1 MKKIAI
7 MLILVIVCAVGLVML
22 NRTEGLNA
30 AEPENA
36 GLSAQLDDVL
46 NNQKVILQKL
56 DDMAEQIQIVKIR
69 ATR

>member
-22 NRTEGLNA
+22 NRTEDLNA
-30 AEPENA
+30 AEPGNA

>member
-7 MLILVIVCAVGLVML
+7 MLILVIVCAAGLVML
-22 NRTEGLNA
+22 NRTEDLNA
-30 AEPENA
+30 AEPGNA
-36 GLSAQLDDVL
+36 GLAAQLDDVL

-56 DDMAEQIQIVKIR
+56 DDMAGQIQIVKIR

>member
-7 MLILVIVCAVGLVML
+7 MSILVIVCAVGLVML
-22 NRTEGLNA
+22 NRTEDLNA
-30 AEPENA
+30 AEPGNA
-36 GLSAQLDDVL
+36 GLAAQLDDVL

-56 DDMAEQIQIVKIR
+56 DDMAGQIQIVKIR

>member
-7 MLILVIVCAVGLVML
+7 MLILVIVCVAGLVML
-22 NRTEGLNA
+22 NRTKDLNA
-30 AEPENA
+30 AEPGNA
-36 GLSAQLDDVL
+36 GLAAQLDDVL

-56 DDMAEQIQIVKIR
+56 DDMAGQIQIVKIR

>member
-7 MLILVIVCAVGLVML
+7 MSILVIVCAVGLVML
-22 NRTEGLNA
+22 NRTEDLNA
-30 AEPENA
+30 AEPGNA

-56 DDMAEQIQIVKIR
+56 DDMAGQIQIVKIR

>member
-1 MKKIAI
+1 VKKIAI
-7 MLILVIVCAVGLVML
+7 MSILVIVCAVGLVML
-22 NRTEGLNA
+22 NRTEDLNA
-30 AEPENA
+30 AEPGNA